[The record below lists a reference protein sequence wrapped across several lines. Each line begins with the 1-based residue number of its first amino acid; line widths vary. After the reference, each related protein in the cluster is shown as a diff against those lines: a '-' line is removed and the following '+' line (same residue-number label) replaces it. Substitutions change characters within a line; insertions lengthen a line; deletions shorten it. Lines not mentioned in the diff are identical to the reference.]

1 MNISVVGSGYVGLIT
16 AVGFAEKGHGVV
28 CVDLLKEKVDAINH
42 RKAPIYERGL
52 DEILERE
59 VGRNLKASL
68 DLKHAVLNSELTFIC
83 VGTPSLSNGGIDL
96 KFIKD
101 CSKQIGQV
109 FKDKKGFHVVVV
121 KSTVISGTTDSVV
134 TPLLEQYS
142 GKKAGVDF
150 GVAMN
155 PEFLREGI
163 AVEDFRKPD
172 RIVLGC
178 SDSRTLQTLEKLY
191 SDFNSPILRTDPK
204 TAEMIKYASNAFL
217 ATKISFINEVGN
229 ICKKLNID
237 TYKVAEGMGLD
248 HRISPHFLRAGP
260 GFGGSCFPKDVKSL
274 IHKAKEAGVKPILLD
289 SVMEVNKKQPLKVVE
304 IAKKKL
310 KSLKGKHVSVLG
322 LAFKGDTDDMRES
335 PAIIIVNA
343 LLKQKVVVTAFDP
356 KAMENARKIFGG
368 KIKYAANAK
377 DCLKDAEIAIIA
389 TEWKE
394 FKDLDFSGMKD
405 KIVVDARRMLSH
417 HHLTKGVDYEGLCW

>member
-1 MNISVVGSGYVGLIT
+1 
-16 AVGFAEKGHGVV
+16 
-28 CVDLLKEKVDAINH
+28 
-42 RKAPIYERGL
+42 
-52 DEILERE
+52 
-59 VGRNLKASL
+59 
-68 DLKHAVLNSELTFIC
+68 
-83 VGTPSLSNGGIDL
+83 
-96 KFIKD
+96 
-101 CSKQIGQV
+101 
-109 FKDKKGFHVVVV
+109 
-121 KSTVISGTTDSVV
+121 
-134 TPLLEQYS
+134 
-142 GKKAGVDF
+142 
-150 GVAMN
+150 
-155 PEFLREGI
+155 
-163 AVEDFRKPD
+163 
-172 RIVLGC
+172 
-178 SDSRTLQTLEKLY
+178 
-191 SDFNSPILRTDPK
+191 
-204 TAEMIKYASNAFL
+204 
-217 ATKISFINEVGN
+217 
-229 ICKKLNID
+229 
-237 TYKVAEGMGLD
+237 MGLD